1 MYTGRRPTE
10 RDRLRAATRLAAA
23 RLAVMC
29 PAPPPAPTL
38 PRMLGLP
45 VRASRAGGRS
55 ARVAEG
61 PGLTVAPHVAVARGR
76 VANGVVA
83 ACLAGFG
90 ALFWLVR
97 TRRSEA
103 FDVAWTLRL
112 QRRRR
117 RWRRWLD
124 PVMTVVSWPGFPPQ
138 SRFVPS
144 TIIAALAILRLRTE
158 AVFLAIAWGSAVVS
172 SGLKAL
178 MRRPRPVAGTDLRV
192 VAAPLGGSS
201 FPSGHVLTFVGTYGF
216 TAYLAA
222 TLIRDDLARNVATGT
237 LIGLVALVGPS
248 RIYQGHHWTT
258 DVSASYLVGTAY
270 LVVVVTAYRSVK
282 ERQVAGAGS

>member
-1 MYTGRRPTE
+1 
-10 RDRLRAATRLAAA
+10 
-23 RLAVMC
+23 
-29 PAPPPAPTL
+29 
-38 PRMLGLP
+38 MLGLP
-45 VRASRAGGRS
+45 VRASRAGGRP
-55 ARVAEG
+55 ARRAEA
-61 PGLTVAPHVAVARGR
+61 PALTVAPHVAVARGR
-76 VANGVVA
+76 VANGVVGV
-83 ACLAGFG
+83 CLLGFG

-97 TRRSEA
+97 TKRSEA

-117 RWRRWLD
+117 RWLD
-124 PVMTVVSWPGFPPQ
+124 ALMTVVSWPGFPPQ

-144 TIIAALAILRLRTE
+144 SLIALLAILRFPTE
-158 AVFLAIAWGSAVVS
+158 ALFLGIAWGSAVLS

-216 TAYLAA
+216 VAYLAT
-222 TLIRDDLARNVATGT
+222 TLIRDGLVRDVTTGT
-237 LIGLVALVGPS
+237 LVGLVALVGPS

-270 LVVVVTAYRSVK
+270 LVVVVTAYRGVK
-282 ERQVAGAGS
+282 ERQLGSRTGR